1 VISRHPTCPTAR
13 GRGATLIEVLVTLVI
28 LTFGL
33 LGVVGLQARMQLAQ
47 AESYHRSQAILLM
60 QDMVDRVSA
69 NRASALN
76 YVTATPLGTGNAL
89 QDCSG
94 LTGTALD
101 LCEWNNALLGAAEST
116 AGGQNAGAM
125 IGARGC
131 ISNLVPTMPRE
142 FMVAVTWQGLVPT
155 VAPASTTCGQG
166 QYGNDQLRRALI
178 ARVMIGCLQNDPTT
192 GLCVTP

>member
-1 VISRHPTCPTAR
+1 MRTLTTHPAVRAR
-13 GRGATLIEVLVTLVI
+13 GVTMIEVLVTIVI

-47 AESYHRSQAILLM
+47 AESYHRAQAILLM
-60 QDMVDRVSA
+60 QDMVDRVA
-69 NRASALN
+69 TNRINALN
-76 YVTATPLGTGNAL
+76 YVTASPLGTGNAM
-89 QDCSG
+89 QVCTG
-94 LTGTALD
+94 LAGAALD

-116 AGGQNAGAM
+116 AGGQSAGAM

-131 ISNLVPTMPRE
+131 ITNIVATMPRE
-142 FMVAVTWQGLVPT
+142 FVVAVTWQGLVPT
-155 VAPASTTCGQG
+155 VAPASTICGQG
-166 QYGNDQLRRALI
+166 LYGNDQMRRALV